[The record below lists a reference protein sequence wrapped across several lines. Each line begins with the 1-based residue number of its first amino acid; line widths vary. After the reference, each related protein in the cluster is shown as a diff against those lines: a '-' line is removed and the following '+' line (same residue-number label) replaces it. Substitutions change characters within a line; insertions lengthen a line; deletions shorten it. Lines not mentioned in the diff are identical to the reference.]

1 MPDTVCSGR
10 LATAWVLAARIGLAL
25 VLGSAPGL
33 VPLLAGPGFTE
44 AGPVSGAMTVTVMG
58 KEIKVHL
65 IFHNHT
71 RNVVWLEK
79 IEEGQAPARAEFEIR
94 TDGRLVPYQH
104 PTPKRP
110 PFTRNDF
117 FKLEPGQTCR
127 REIAI
132 DDLYNF
138 PEGDHAY
145 VATHGFLTWNDK
157 TREARYRHLKP
168 VRFTYAR

>member
-1 MPDTVCSGR
+1 
-10 LATAWVLAARIGLAL
+10 LAL